1 MKPTIKKITLTSLA
15 IIAILVGSVL
25 LAGCT
30 SSPGQPVELKYY
42 AGPGQTLVYQTKTV
56 ITGQN
61 ASEDI
66 HTIEMQVRSPAP
78 ETIMWN
84 ATIHAQSIN
93 GTAVD
98 TPLHFR
104 TTTRGIV
111 DVSTPDFLPV
121 MTMNLPGTLEFT
133 ENPVRA
139 GESWQNSPGFN
150 GTRMINGVKVE
161 YRYAAQDTYTF
172 EGNGTVT
179 VPAGTFACNRIL
191 HTGTSRITFT
201 MLLDNKTV
209 ITTLDG
215 KYSGENWVAADT
227 GYLLKSDYT
236 NDATTIIDTSSMTG
250 DPLGL
255 SMMGST
261 SQSQV
266 STELLR

>member
-1 MKPTIKKITLTSLA
+1 MKPAIKITVTGLA
-15 IIAILVGSVL
+15 IIAILAGSAL
-25 LAGCT
+25 LSGCT
-30 SSPGQPVELKYY
+30 SSPGQPVELKYHVD
-42 AGPGQTLVYQTKTV
+42 PGQTLVYQTKTV

-66 HTIEMQVRSPAP
+66 HTIDMQVKSPAP
-78 ETIMWN
+78 ETIVWD

-104 TTTRGIV
+104 TNTRGIV
-111 DVSTPDFLPV
+111 DISTQDFLPV
-121 MTMNLPGTLEFT
+121 MTMSLPGTLVFT

-139 GESWQNSPGFN
+139 GECWQYSPVFN
-150 GTRMINGVKVE
+150 GTRMINGVQVE

-201 MLLDNKTV
+201 MPLDNKTI

-236 NDATTIIDTSSMTG
+236 RDATTIIDTSSMTG